1 MLYLHN
7 YGLTWQGPALWAKT
21 NSFHASLNFIL
32 WPTMFVCL
40 SLWAGVGLIAE
51 SPCDKFLVGWLVLV
65 EHCPSALLSL
75 MKQSCLIYLFL
86 FVKAFLMTNIINLW
100 RPSTNPR
107 LSLWCDQ
114 TYTDQLSILKNFQRT
129 WRIFGRTWRIF
140 SLHRRFVGH
149 WYTMLIVHD
158 SFVEAW
164 GYSQAQA
171 YPWPNY
177 TWGGWQR
184 GRRLT
189 G

>member
-1 MLYLHN
+1 MLSLHTS
-7 YGLTWQGPALWAKT
+7 GLTWQGPALWAKT

-75 MKQSCLIYLFL
+75 MKQSCLINLFL

-140 SLHRRFVGH
+140 SLHRRFVWLNLRVLSGSGK
-149 WYTMLIVHD
+149 TLD
-158 SFVEAW
+158 
-164 GYSQAQA
+164 
-171 YPWPNY
+171 
-177 TWGGWQR
+177 
-184 GRRLT
+184 
-189 G
+189 